1 MADMDLK
8 TGPSA
13 EEKGTPTGENGTRPL
28 SGLPTLF
35 SLGSGTT
42 RRNFSMHEMSIGR
55 ARKFVLRIKQAYQ
68 VLQERV
74 GGKLEDLDVD
84 VLLSENADQLF
95 AELTGLFN
103 FVFEWRNDEYEP
115 VDQEWLEDSVSF
127 REMKEVGKAIVEQ
140 SQMGW
145 LLPLLVK
152 QFRQTMATALPEA
165 T

>member
-1 MADMDLK
+1 M
-8 TGPSA
+8 
-13 EEKGTPTGENGTRPL
+13 
-28 SGLPTLF
+28 
-35 SLGSGTT
+35 
-42 RRNFSMHEMSIGR
+42 
-55 ARKFVLRIKQAYQ
+55 
-68 VLQERV
+68 